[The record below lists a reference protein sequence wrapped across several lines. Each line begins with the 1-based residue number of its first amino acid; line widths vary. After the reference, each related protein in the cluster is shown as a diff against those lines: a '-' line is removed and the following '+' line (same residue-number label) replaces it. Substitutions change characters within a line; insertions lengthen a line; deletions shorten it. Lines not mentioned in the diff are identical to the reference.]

1 MTSNLLEDNQM
12 INTQREGVKP
22 GNVARYKWLVPKRS
36 GPGPNE
42 SIVYIH
48 VINLHCFNI
57 KLKYQLEGT
66 TESQY
71 R

>member
-1 MTSNLLEDNQM
+1 MASFENSISLSNLLEDNQM

-42 SIVYIH
+42 PNCVGYSYTYLYGI
-48 VINLHCFNI
+48 
-57 KLKYQLEGT
+57 
-66 TESQY
+66 
-71 R
+71 